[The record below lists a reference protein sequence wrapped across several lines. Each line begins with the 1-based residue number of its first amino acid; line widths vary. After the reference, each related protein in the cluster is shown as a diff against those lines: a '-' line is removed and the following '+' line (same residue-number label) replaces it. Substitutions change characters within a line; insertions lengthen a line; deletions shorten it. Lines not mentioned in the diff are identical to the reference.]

1 MLAGLRNQDN
11 GTRLTRPRLRL
22 GQREALEFYLFILPW
37 VIGFLVFTLGPM
49 LTSLRL
55 SFTDYSLL
63 AVGKWVGGRNYVT
76 LYTDPLFW
84 QSLKVT
90 VTYALMALPAQI
102 VTALLL
108 ALLLNQQVKG
118 ISVFRVVF
126 YLPAVISGVA
136 VALLWV
142 WIFNPTFGLINSMLA
157 QIGIKGPGWVFD
169 PQWALPSLVLMSL
182 WSVGGT
188 MMIYLAALQGIP
200 GHLYE
205 AAEIDGASDWTKF
218 ARITVPL
225 ITPAIFF
232 NLVTG
237 VIGTFQIFTQAYV
250 MTRGGPVNATLFY
263 VLYLYRNAFE
273 YLKMGMA
280 SAMAWIL
287 LLVILALTWLAF
299 RTSRWVY
306 YETEVR

>member
-1 MLAGLRNQDN
+1 MVASPQAQPKGIRIGRFQ
-11 GTRLTRPRLRL
+11 LRL
-22 GQREALEFYLFILPW
+22 AQREAIEFYLFILPW
-37 VIGFLVFTLGPM
+37 VIGFLAFTLGPM
-49 LTSLRL
+49 IASLRL

-63 AVGKWVGGRNYVT
+63 AAGKWIGSQNYVE
-76 LYTDPLFW
+76 LSRDPLFW

-90 VTYALMALPAQI
+90 VTYAAMALPTQV
-102 VTALLL
+102 VTALLM
-108 ALLLNQQVKG
+108 ALLLNQPVHG

-142 WIFNPTFGLINSMLA
+142 WIFNPTFGLLNSLLA
-157 QIGIKGPGWVFD
+157 QVGIKGPGWVFD
-169 PQWALPSLVLMSL
+169 VNWALPSLVIMSL

-200 GHLYE
+200 SQLYE
-205 AAEIDGASDWTKF
+205 AAEIDGASGWTKF
-218 ARITVPL
+218 ARITLPM

-237 VIGTFQIFTQAYV
+237 IIGTFQIFTQAYV

-273 YLKMGMA
+273 YLKMGLA

-287 LLVILALTWLAF
+287 LLLVLVLTWLAF

>member
-205 AAEIDGASDWTKF
+205 AAEIDGASDRTKF